1 VAGRNFLENMREI
14 AHIRLPKPFG
24 MLQCNARINGNAAQ
38 ILCGG
43 LLSDRR
49 SPRERGYKINRDVNR
64 PMTDRTIGLDHGL
77 TDYGD
82 RDFSRYLRRSFAQSM
97 GYSRAMLDK
106 PVIGIAYT
114 GSDFNNCHRHF
125 PELLAA
131 VKRGVLAAGALPLE
145 FPTISL
151 GEVFLTPT
159 SLKYRNLM
167 AMDTEEMIRAQP
179 MDAVVL
185 MGGCDKTVPA
195 QLMGAVSADRPA
207 IALVAGPMMTGRHRG
222 ERLGACTDC
231 RRFWARYRAGDIDAE
246 EISEVEGRLAVTAGT
261 CAVMGTASTMAC
273 LTEALGLCL
282 PGTAAIPAVHAD
294 RLRAAEATGAAAV
307 KLIGSTRTPAQ
318 LINKNSVEN
327 ALRVLLALGGSTN
340 AVIHLTAIAGRA
352 GVKVSLDQLN
362 SLSDTTPVLVNLKP
376 VGNGYMEDFCAA
388 GGMGSLLRELKPQ
401 LHLDCMTVTGETL
414 GERLAADAQDVIN
427 DYVDRAIIAAADK
440 PLEPAGGL
448 VALFGNLAPQGAILK
463 RSAADARLFE
473 HEGKAVVFSSLED
486 LAARIDDPQL
496 DVAADDILVLQ
507 NAGPHAEACMPEAG
521 YLPIPKKLAQKGV
534 KDMVRISDARMS
546 GTAFGTIVLHVTPDA
561 ASGGPLGLVKTGDRI
576 RLSVKNRRIELLVD
590 DAELKKRA
598 AAAPTRMKMPE
609 RGYSKLFAEQITGA
623 DEGCD
628 FRFLM
633 SR

>member
-1 VAGRNFLENMREI
+1 MTERAAGLN
-14 AHIRLPKPFG
+14 
-24 MLQCNARINGNAAQ
+24 
-38 ILCGG
+38 
-43 LLSDRR
+43 D
-49 SPRERGYKINRDVNR
+49 
-64 PMTDRTIGLDHGL
+64 GL

-82 RDFSRYLRRSFAQSM
+82 KDFSRYLRRSFAQSM
-97 GYSRAMLDK
+97 GYSKAFLDK
-106 PVIGIAYT
+106 PVVGIAFT

-131 VKRGVLAAGALPLE
+131 VKRGVLATGALPLE

-159 SLKYRNLM
+159 SLKFRNLM
-167 AMDTEEMIRAQP
+167 SIDTEEMIRAQP

-207 IALVAGPMMTGRHRG
+207 ISLIGGPMMTGRYRG

-231 RRFWARYRAGDIDAE
+231 RRFWARYRAGDIDAD
-246 EISEVEGRLAVTAGT
+246 EISQVEGQLAVTAGT

-307 KLIGSTRTPAQ
+307 KLIGSKLTPTAIVNQ
-318 LINKNSVEN
+318 KSIEN

-362 SLSDTTPVLVNLKP
+362 KLSDETPVLVNLKP
-376 VGNGYMEDFCAA
+376 VGNGYMEDFCSA
-388 GGMGSLLRELKPQ
+388 GGMGALLRELKPL
-401 LHLDCMTVTGETL
+401 LHLDCVTVTGETL
-414 GERLAADAQDVIN
+414 GERLEDD
-427 DYVDRAIIAAADK
+427 DKSGDTTYVDRTIIATRDT
-440 PLEPAGGL
+440 PLEPEGGL
-448 VALFGNLAPQGAILK
+448 VALFGNLAPKGAILK
-463 RSAADARLFE
+463 RSAADAKLFE
-473 HEGKAVVFSSLED
+473 HEGRAVVFSSLTD
-486 LAARIDDPQL
+486 LAKRIDDPAL
-496 DVAADDILVLQ
+496 DVEANDILVLQ
-507 NAGPHAEACMPEAG
+507 NAGPHAPACMPEAG
-521 YLPIPKKLAQKGV
+521 YLPIPKKLAQRGV
-534 KDMVRISDARMS
+534 KDMIRISDARMS

-561 ASGGPLGLVKTGDRI
+561 ASGGPLGLVRSGDRI
-576 RLSVKNRRIELLVD
+576 RLSVKQRRIELLVD
-590 DAELKKRA
+590 GAELKKRA
-598 AAAPTRMKMPE
+598 AAAPLVVATPE
-609 RGYSKLFAEQITGA
+609 RGYARLFAEQILGA

-628 FRFLM
+628 FKFLM
-633 SR
+633 PG